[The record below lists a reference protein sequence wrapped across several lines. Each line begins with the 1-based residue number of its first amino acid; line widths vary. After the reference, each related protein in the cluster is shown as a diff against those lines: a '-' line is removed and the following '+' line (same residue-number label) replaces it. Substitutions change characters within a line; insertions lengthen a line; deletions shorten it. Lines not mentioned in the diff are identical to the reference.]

1 MNSSTTPRIS
11 FTEAARFWAWLGLV
25 SFGGPAGQIS
35 LMYQELVERR
45 RWISPAR
52 FTHALHYCML
62 LPGPEAQQ
70 LATYLGWLMH
80 NTRGGVL
87 AGVCFILPSFVL
99 LSTLGWLYLRF
110 GNHPLMHSAFDMLK
124 PVVLAMILHAA
135 WKIGQKTMEHPLGL
149 LLALGS
155 LAGVSW
161 LQLPVPA
168 VLAIAALTGWLYKM
182 PASSGHKT
190 GQTSAG
196 PAIIDDHS
204 PLPEH
209 ARWQWPRAARIVVCF
224 LLLWSAPLLTLIAA
238 LGWTHAYTQ
247 MGWFFT
253 KAAFMT
259 FGGAYAVMPYV
270 ADAAVRQFGW
280 ISGAQMLDGMALGE
294 TTPGPLIMIVCF
306 IGFLAGGQLPLAA
319 LGMAPS
325 GLLAAAIVVWF
336 TFLPSFLF
344 ILAGAPLI
352 ETTRH
357 LPSLHSPLN
366 AIGAAVSGLILH
378 LTLYFAV
385 PVLFPQGWQA
395 PDWSS
400 ILICIAAAA
409 LLFSKK
415 INALPLIG
423 LALLTGV
430 LRAGWHMLN

>member
-1 MNSSTTPRIS
+1 MNQPEPTRIS
-11 FTEAARFWAWLGLV
+11 FREAARFWAWLGLV

-45 RWISPAR
+45 RWISSAR

-99 LSTLGWLYLRF
+99 LSTLGWLYLSY
-110 GNHPLMHSAFDMLK
+110 GQHPLMHGAFEMLK

-135 WKIGQKTMEHPLGL
+135 WKIGQKTVKHPLGVAL
-149 LLALGS
+149 VLGS
-155 LAGVSW
+155 LLAVSW

-168 VLAIAALTGWLYKM
+168 VLAVAALTGWLY
-182 PASSGHKT
+182 PTAASAEHKA
-190 GQTSAG
+190 GKAQAG
-196 PAIIDDHS
+196 PAIIDDHT
-204 PLPEH
+204 PLPDH
-209 ARWQWPRAARIVVCF
+209 AHWHWPRAVRILFCF
-224 LLLWSAPLLTLIAA
+224 ALLWAAPLLTLFAA
-238 LGWTHAYTQ
+238 LGWQHAYTQ
-247 MGWFFT
+247 MGWLFT
-253 KAAFMT
+253 KAALMT

-270 ADAAVRQFGW
+270 ADAAVRHYGW
-280 ISGAQMLDGMALGE
+280 VSSAQLLDGMALGE

-306 IGFLAGGQLPLAA
+306 IGFLAGGQLPLANF
-319 LGMAPS
+319 GMAAS

-357 LPSLHSPLN
+357 MPALHSPLN

-378 LTLYFAV
+378 LTLFFAA
-385 PVLFPQGWQA
+385 PVLFPHGWQA
-395 PDWSS
+395 PDWSN
-400 ILICIAAAA
+400 ILICLGAAA

-415 INALPLIG
+415 INALPLIAI
-423 LALLTGV
+423 ALLTGL
-430 LRAGWHMLN
+430 LRAGWQLLN

>member
-1 MNSSTTPRIS
+1 MNPSTTPRIS
-11 FTEAARFWAWLGLV
+11 FIEAARFWAWLGLV

-110 GNHPLMHSAFDMLK
+110 GNHPLMHSAFEMLK

-135 WKIGQKTMEHPLGL
+135 WKIGQKTMKHPLGL

-155 LAGVSW
+155 LAGVNW
-161 LQLPVPA
+161 LHLPVPA

-182 PASSGHKT
+182 PSSSGHTT

-209 ARWQWPRAARIVVCF
+209 ARWQWPRAARIVLCF
-224 LLLWSAPLLTLIAA
+224 LLLWSAPLLALVAA

-270 ADAAVRQFGW
+270 ADAAVRQFGAAYDQRHGGFG
-280 ISGAQMLDGMALGE
+280 GAPKFPRASNL
-294 TTPGPLIMIVCF
+294 T
-306 IGFLAGGQLPLAA
+306 FLFRVAA
-319 LGMAPS
+319 L
-325 GLLAAAIVVWF
+325 
-336 TFLPSFLF
+336 
-344 ILAGAPLI
+344 
-352 ETTRH
+352 
-357 LPSLHSPLN
+357 
-366 AIGAAVSGLILH
+366 
-378 LTLYFAV
+378 
-385 PVLFPQGWQA
+385 QG
-395 PDWSS
+395 
-400 ILICIAAAA
+400 
-409 LLFSKK
+409 F
-415 INALPLIG
+415 
-423 LALLTGV
+423 
-430 LRAGWHMLN
+430 